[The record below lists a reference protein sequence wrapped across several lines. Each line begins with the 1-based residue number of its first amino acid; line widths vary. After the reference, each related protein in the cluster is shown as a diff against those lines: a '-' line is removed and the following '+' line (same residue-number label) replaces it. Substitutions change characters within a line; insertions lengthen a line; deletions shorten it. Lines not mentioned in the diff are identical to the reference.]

1 MKPSKVRNVLKSAGA
16 FLLTMLITCIAV
28 SPVSAMVADPVSVN
42 DVFSV
47 ENSPSP
53 ISLASAS
60 LLCVVGAVAATAA
73 SGKKFEDLVA
83 QRTSLLDQAQ
93 VIIDAAAESGALS
106 AEDDAKIAAFHE
118 QADGLKAQID
128 ELQASNDRA
137 ASAIEKQNALR
148 NARLNPIVNRI
159 KMIGTNAGSMPG
171 NGTSGAFKLP
181 ANVRRFNP
189 TNFAPETDEAGR
201 APVERAYR
209 FGQWALATATM
220 CMPGKFQ
227 FYNSV
232 EFCQSNGL
240 LNVHGQGG
248 NDVSG
253 AGIFV
258 PEEFSTDIIRLVEQ
272 FGVIRRLVPPTL
284 MTSETKKTPRRI
296 GGLTA
301 FAVGENAAGTESDA
315 KWNEV
320 TLVAKKWM
328 VLTRMSNELSEDSV
342 VNIANELIREIALA
356 FAYTED
362 LAGFTGTGTSAFNG
376 IIGIISKL
384 DTLTAGT
391 APGLILGA
399 GNAYSELTLANFSSV
414 VAALPEYAAGSPR
427 WVTHRTFFYNVMQ
440 PLALAAGGTTA
451 GDIVSGIAARFLGY
465 PVEFSQV
472 MPSVAANSQIPV
484 IFGDLSLGCQF
495 GDRRMMNIEFSD
507 QVSVGGQSVWERDQ
521 IAVKATSRNDFVC
534 HDFGTNS
541 VAGPIVGLEMAGS

>member
-1 MKPSKVRNVLKSAGA
+1 MDEFQK
-16 FLLTMLITCIAV
+16 
-28 SPVSAMVADPVSVN
+28 
-42 DVFSV
+42 
-47 ENSPSP
+47 
-53 ISLASAS
+53 
-60 LLCVVGAVAATAA
+60 
-73 SGKKFEDLVA
+73 LVA
-83 QRTSLLDQAQ
+83 ERTTLLDQAQ
-93 VIIDAAAESGALS
+93 ALVDAGVTAGSLS
-106 AEDDAKIAAFHE
+106 EDDDKKIGDLHAQAEALTAKIN
-118 QADGLKAQID
+118 D
-128 ELQASNDRA
+128 LQAANDRA
-137 ASAIEKQNALR
+137 AKALE
-148 NARLNPIVNRI
+148 AQDKLKATRLNPLVNRI
-159 KMIGTNAGSMPG
+159 KMIGTNAPAMPTNGG
-171 NGTSGAFKLP
+171 NGAFKLP

-189 TNFAPETDEAGR
+189 TNFAPEADEVGR
-201 APVERAYR
+201 QPVERAYR

-232 EFCQSNGL
+232 EFCQQNGL
-240 LNVHGQGG
+240 MNVHGSGG
-248 NDVSG
+248 GDVSG

-258 PEEFSTDIIRLVEQ
+258 PDEFSTDIIRLVEQ
-272 FGVIRRLVPPTL
+272 FGVIRRLVPAQL
-284 MTSETKKTPRRI
+284 MTSETKTTPRRI

-301 FAVGENAAGTESDA
+301 FAVGQNTAGTESDA

-320 TLVAKKWM
+320 KLVAKKWM

-362 LAGFTGTGTSAFNG
+362 LSGFTGTGTSAFNG
-376 IIGIISKL
+376 IVGIVTKL

-399 GNAYSELTLANFSSV
+399 GNAYSELTLANFNSV
-414 VAALPEYAAGSPR
+414 MAALPQYASQSPT
-427 WVTHRTFFYNVMQ
+427 WVCHRSFFYGVMQ

-451 GDIVSGIAARFLGY
+451 GDIVSGIAPRFLGY

-472 MPSVAANSQIPV
+472 MPSTAANSQIPV
-484 IFGDLSLGCQF
+484 IFGDLAMGCQF
-495 GDRRMMNIEFSD
+495 GDRRMMNVEFSD

-541 VAGPIVGLEMAGS
+541 VAGPIVGLEMAAS

>member
-1 MKPSKVRNVLKSAGA
+1 MRTFEEINNERNALLDKIDGILNASENLLNEDQQKEVETLQAKVEELAA
-16 FLLTMLITCIAV
+16 E
-28 SPVSAMVADPVSVN
+28 ADK
-42 DVFSV
+42 
-47 ENSPSP
+47 
-53 ISLASAS
+53 LQA
-60 LLCVVGAVAATAA
+60 AA
-73 SGKKFEDLVA
+73 S
-83 QRTSLLDQAQ
+83 
-93 VIIDAAAESGALS
+93 
-106 AEDDAKIAAFHE
+106 
-118 QADGLKAQID
+118 KAV
-128 ELQASNDRA
+128 ELQN
-137 ASAIEKQNALR
+137 KQNQLR

-159 KMIGTNAGSMPG
+159 KMIGTNAGSMPS

-232 EFCQSNGL
+232 EFCQQNGL
-240 LNVHGQGG
+240 LNVHGEGG
-248 NDVSG
+248 GDVSG

-258 PEEFSTDIIRLVEQ
+258 PDEFSTDIIRLVEAY
-272 FGVIRRLVPPTL
+272 GVIRRLVPATL
-284 MTSETKKTPRRI
+284 MRSETKTTPRRI

-301 FAVGENAAGTESDA
+301 YAVGESAAGTESDA

-320 TLVAKKWM
+320 KLVAKKWM

-362 LAGFTGTGTSAFNG
+362 LSGFTGTGTSAFNG
-376 IIGIISKL
+376 IVGIITKL

-451 GDIVSGIAARFLGY
+451 GDIVGGIAPRFLGY

-484 IFGDLSLGCQF
+484 IFGDLALGCQF

>member
-1 MKPSKVRNVLKSAGA
+1 MRTFDEINNERNALLDKIDGILNASENLLNEDQQKEVETLQGKVEELAA
-16 FLLTMLITCIAV
+16 E
-28 SPVSAMVADPVSVN
+28 ADK
-42 DVFSV
+42 
-47 ENSPSP
+47 
-53 ISLASAS
+53 LQ
-60 LLCVVGAVAATAA
+60 AA
-73 SGKKFEDLVA
+73 S
-83 QRTSLLDQAQ
+83 S
-93 VIIDAAAESGALS
+93 
-106 AEDDAKIAAFHE
+106 
-118 QADGLKAQID
+118 KAV
-128 ELQASNDRA
+128 ELQN
-137 ASAIEKQNALR
+137 KQTQLR

-159 KMIGTNAGSMPG
+159 KMIGTNAGSMPS
-171 NGTSGAFKLP
+171 NGERGAFKLP
-181 ANVRRFNP
+181 ANVRRFSP

-220 CMPGKFQ
+220 CMPAKFQ

-232 EFCQSNGL
+232 EFCQQNGL
-240 LNVHGQGG
+240 LNVHGEGG
-248 NDVSG
+248 GDVSG

-258 PEEFSTDIIRLVEQ
+258 PDEFSTDIIRLVEAY
-272 FGVIRRLVPPTL
+272 GVIRRLVPATL
-284 MTSETKKTPRRI
+284 MRSETKTTPRRI

-301 FAVGENAAGTESDA
+301 YAVGENAAGTESDA

-320 TLVAKKWM
+320 KLVAKKWM

-342 VNIANELIREIALA
+342 VSIANELIREIALA

-376 IIGIISKL
+376 IVGIVTKL

-414 VAALPEYAAGSPR
+414 VAALPEYAAASPR

-451 GDIVSGIAARFLGY
+451 GDIVGGIAPRFLGY

-484 IFGDLSLGCQF
+484 IFGDLALGCQF

>member
-1 MKPSKVRNVLKSAGA
+1 MRTFDEINNERNALLDKIDGILNASENLLNEDQQKEVETLQGKVEELAA
-16 FLLTMLITCIAV
+16 E
-28 SPVSAMVADPVSVN
+28 ADK
-42 DVFSV
+42 
-47 ENSPSP
+47 
-53 ISLASAS
+53 LQ
-60 LLCVVGAVAATAA
+60 AA
-73 SGKKFEDLVA
+73 S
-83 QRTSLLDQAQ
+83 S
-93 VIIDAAAESGALS
+93 
-106 AEDDAKIAAFHE
+106 
-118 QADGLKAQID
+118 KAV
-128 ELQASNDRA
+128 ELQN
-137 ASAIEKQNALR
+137 KQTQLR

-159 KMIGTNAGSMPG
+159 KMIGTNAGSMPS
-171 NGTSGAFKLP
+171 NGERGAFKLP
-181 ANVRRFNP
+181 ANVRRVSP
-189 TNFAPETDEAGR
+189 TNFAPEIDEAGR

-220 CMPGKFQ
+220 CMPAKFQ

-232 EFCQSNGL
+232 EFCQQNGL
-240 LNVHGQGG
+240 LNVHGEGG
-248 NDVSG
+248 GDVSG

-258 PEEFSTDIIRLVEQ
+258 PDEFSTDIIRLVEAY
-272 FGVIRRLVPPTL
+272 GVIRRLVPATL
-284 MTSETKKTPRRI
+284 MRSETKTTPRRI

-301 FAVGENAAGTESDA
+301 YAVGENAAGTESDA

-320 TLVAKKWM
+320 KLVAKKWM

-342 VNIANELIREIALA
+342 VSIANELIREIALA

-376 IIGIISKL
+376 IVGIVTKL

-414 VAALPEYAAGSPR
+414 VAALPEYAAASPR

-451 GDIVSGIAARFLGY
+451 GDIVGGIAPRFLGY

-484 IFGDLSLGCQF
+484 IFGDLALGCQF

>member
-1 MKPSKVRNVLKSAGA
+1 MDEFQKL
-16 FLLTMLITCIAV
+16 
-28 SPVSAMVADPVSVN
+28 
-42 DVFSV
+42 
-47 ENSPSP
+47 
-53 ISLASAS
+53 
-60 LLCVVGAVAATAA
+60 VG
-73 SGKKFEDLVA
+73 E
-83 QRTSLLDQAQ
+83 RTTLLDQAQ
-93 VIIDAAAESGALS
+93 ALVDAGVAAGSLSEDDDKKIGELHNQAESLT
-106 AEDDAKIAAFHE
+106 AKIN
-118 QADGLKAQID
+118 D
-128 ELQASNDRA
+128 LQAANDRA
-137 ASAIEKQNALR
+137 AKAQETQNKLKAT
-148 NARLNPIVNRI
+148 RLNPLVNRI
-159 KMIGTNAGSMPG
+159 KMLGSGAPSMPSGSG
-171 NGTSGAFKLP
+171 NVAFKLP
-181 ANVRRFNP
+181 ANVRRANP
-189 TNFAPETDEAGR
+189 TNFAPHADESGR
-201 APVERAYR
+201 QPVERAYR

-232 EFCQSNGL
+232 EFCQQNGL
-240 LNVHGQGG
+240 MNVHGEGG
-248 NDVSG
+248 GDVSG

-272 FGVIRRLVPPTL
+272 YGVMRRLVPATL
-284 MTSETKKTPRRI
+284 MRSETKTTPRRV

-301 FAVGENAAGTESDA
+301 YAVGENAAGTESDA
-315 KWNEV
+315 EWNEV
-320 TLVAKKWM
+320 KLVAKKWM

-342 VNIANELIREIALA
+342 VSIANELIREIALA

-362 LAGFTGTGTSAFNG
+362 LSGFTGTGTSAFNG
-376 IIGIISKL
+376 IVGILSKL

-414 VAALPEYAAGSPR
+414 VAALPQYAATAPK
-427 WVTHRTFFYNVMQ
+427 WVCHRTFFYSVMQ

-451 GDIVSGIAARFLGY
+451 ADIANGIAAQFLGY
-465 PVEFSQV
+465 AVEFSQV

-484 IFGDLSLGCQF
+484 IFGDIAMGCQF

-541 VAGPIVGLEMAGS
+541 AAGPIVGLEMAGS

>member
-1 MKPSKVRNVLKSAGA
+1 MDEFQKL
-16 FLLTMLITCIAV
+16 
-28 SPVSAMVADPVSVN
+28 
-42 DVFSV
+42 
-47 ENSPSP
+47 
-53 ISLASAS
+53 
-60 LLCVVGAVAATAA
+60 VG
-73 SGKKFEDLVA
+73 E
-83 QRTSLLDQAQ
+83 RTTLLDQAQ
-93 VIIDAAAESGALS
+93 ALVDAGVTAGSLS
-106 AEDDAKIAAFHE
+106 EDDDKKIGELHA
-118 QADGLKAQID
+118 QAEALTVKIND
-128 ELQASNDRA
+128 LQAANDRA
-137 ASAIEKQNALR
+137 AKALEAQNKLKAT
-148 NARLNPIVNRI
+148 RLNPLVNRI
-159 KMIGTNAGSMPG
+159 KMIGTNSPAMPTNGG
-171 NGTSGAFKLP
+171 NGAFKLP

-189 TNFAPETDEAGR
+189 TNFAPEADEAGR
-201 APVERAYR
+201 QPVERAYR

-232 EFCQSNGL
+232 EFCQQNGL
-240 LNVHGQGG
+240 MNVHGEGG
-248 NDVSG
+248 ADVSG

-258 PEEFSTDIIRLVEQ
+258 PDEFSTDIIRLVEQ
-272 FGVIRRLVPPTL
+272 FGVIRRLVPATL
-284 MTSETKKTPRRI
+284 MRSETKTTPRRV

-301 FAVGENAAGTESDA
+301 YAVGENSAGTESDA
-315 KWNEV
+315 EWNEV
-320 TLVAKKWM
+320 KLVAKKWM

-356 FAYTED
+356 FAIKED
-362 LAGFTGTGTSAFNG
+362 QSGFLGDGTSTYNG
-376 IIGIISKL
+376 IVGIVTKL

-414 VAALPEYAAGSPR
+414 VAALPQYAASMPA

-451 GDIVSGIAARFLGY
+451 SDIANGIQPRFLGY
-465 PVEFSQV
+465 PVEFAQV
-472 MPSVAANSQIPV
+472 MPSAAANSQIPV

-507 QVSVGGQSVWERDQ
+507 QVSVGGESVWERDQ

-541 VAGPIVGLEMAGS
+541 VAGPIVGLEMAAS

>member
-1 MKPSKVRNVLKSAGA
+1 MDEFQKL
-16 FLLTMLITCIAV
+16 
-28 SPVSAMVADPVSVN
+28 
-42 DVFSV
+42 
-47 ENSPSP
+47 
-53 ISLASAS
+53 
-60 LLCVVGAVAATAA
+60 VGERTA
-73 SGKKFEDLVA
+73 
-83 QRTSLLDQAQ
+83 LLDQAQ
-93 VIIDAAAESGALS
+93 GLVDAGVTAGSLS
-106 AEDDAKIAAFHE
+106 EEDDKKITELHNQAEALTAKIN
-118 QADGLKAQID
+118 D
-128 ELQASNDRA
+128 LQAANDRA
-137 ASAIEKQNALR
+137 AKALDAQNKLKAT
-148 NARLNPIVNRI
+148 RLNPLVNRI
-159 KMIGTNAGSMPG
+159 KNIGTNAPAMPSNGG
-171 NGTSGAFKLP
+171 NGAFKLP

-189 TNFAPETDEAGR
+189 TNFAPEADEAGR
-201 APVERAYR
+201 QPVERAYR

-227 FYNSV
+227 FYNAV
-232 EFCQSNGL
+232 EFCQQNGL
-240 LNVHGQGG
+240 MNVHGEGG
-248 NDVSG
+248 SDVSG

-258 PEEFSTDIIRLVEQ
+258 PDEFSTDIIRLVEA
-272 FGVIRRLVPPTL
+272 FGVIRRLVPAQF
-284 MTSETKKTPRRI
+284 MSSETKTTPRRI

-301 FAVGENAAGTESDA
+301 FAVGESNAGTESDA

-320 TLVAKKWM
+320 KLVAKKWM
-328 VLTRMSNELSEDSV
+328 VLTRMSNELAEDSV
-342 VNIANELIREIALA
+342 VSIANELIREIALA

-376 IIGIISKL
+376 IVGIVTRL

-399 GNAYSELTLANFSSV
+399 GNAYSELTLANFNSV
-414 VAALPEYAAGSPR
+414 MAALPQYASLQSPR
-427 WVTHRTFFYNVMQ
+427 WVCHRSFFYGVMQ

-451 GDIVSGIAARFLGY
+451 GDIVSGIAPRFLGY

-484 IFGDLSLGCQF
+484 IFGDLALGCQF
-495 GDRRMMNIEFSD
+495 GDRRMMNVEFSD

>member
-1 MKPSKVRNVLKSAGA
+1 MRTFEAINTERNELLDKIDGILNASENLLNEEQQKEVETLQAKVEELAA
-16 FLLTMLITCIAV
+16 E
-28 SPVSAMVADPVSVN
+28 N
-42 DVFSV
+42 DK
-47 ENSPSP
+47 
-53 ISLASAS
+53 LQA
-60 LLCVVGAVAATAA
+60 AA
-73 SGKKFEDLVA
+73 SKAVELQNK
-83 QRTSLLDQAQ
+83 QAQ
-93 VIIDAAAESGALS
+93 
-106 AEDDAKIAAFHE
+106 
-118 QADGLKAQID
+118 
-128 ELQASNDRA
+128 
-137 ASAIEKQNALR
+137 LR

-159 KMIGTNAGSMPG
+159 KMIGTNAGSMPS

-240 LNVHGQGG
+240 LNVHGEGG
-248 NDVSG
+248 SDVSG

-258 PEEFSTDIIRLVEQ
+258 PDEFSTDIIRLIEQ
-272 FGVIRRLVPPTL
+272 FGVIRRLVPATL
-284 MTSETKKTPRRI
+284 MKSETKTTPRRI

-301 FAVGENAAGTESDA
+301 YAVGENQAGTESDA

-320 TLVAKKWM
+320 KLVAKKWM

-362 LAGFTGTGTSAFNG
+362 LAGFTGTGTSAFNS

-399 GNAYSELTLANFSSV
+399 GNAYSELTLANFNSV
-414 VAALPEYAAGSPR
+414 VAALPEYAAASPR

-541 VAGPIVGLEMAGS
+541 VAGPIVGLEMAAS